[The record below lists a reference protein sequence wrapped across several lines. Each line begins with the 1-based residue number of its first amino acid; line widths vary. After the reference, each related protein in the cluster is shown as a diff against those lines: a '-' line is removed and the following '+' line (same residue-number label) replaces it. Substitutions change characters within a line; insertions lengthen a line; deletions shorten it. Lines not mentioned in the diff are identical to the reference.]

1 MDGNVFS
8 ALVVLGVLFLFFL
21 IGREL
26 VCWYWK
32 INRTV
37 ELLEKIYEQLKNKNG
52 I

>member
-1 MDGNVFS
+1 MDGNAFS
-8 ALVVLGVLFLFFL
+8 ALIILGVLFLFFL

>member
-1 MDGNVFS
+1 MDGNVFI
-8 ALVVLGVLFLFFL
+8 ALVILGVLFLFFL

-37 ELLEKIYEQLKNKNG
+37 ELLEKIHEQLKNRTG